1 MVFTMRAHLLSKVM
15 MKRPKFVQVWV
26 KNAQVDIIGISE
38 NKHKVALVKSWV
50 GRELLNLFE

>member
-1 MVFTMRAHLLSKVM
+1 MLSKVM

-38 NKHKVALVKSWV
+38 NKQKVALVKSWV